1 MTVWRNLTFGT
12 AHASGISESMSYGT
26 VNEDIV
32 IDWDEP
38 IHLGGVMK
46 IKRLHEEAILPT
58 KAHSGDLG
66 YDLYTSEPVTI
77 NTDETVLVNTG
88 VSIQFPAGYGG
99 IIKDRSSVATKQKLF
114 TVAGVIDNGYTGEI
128 KIAMHNASG
137 QSQHIEQGQ
146 KIAQL
151 VLVPVTNFVIEEVD
165 VVITND
171 GRGEDGFGS
180 TGE

>member
-58 KAHSGDLG
+58 KAHSGD
-66 YDLYTSEPVTI
+66 
-77 NTDETVLVNTG
+77 
-88 VSIQFPAGYGG
+88 
-99 IIKDRSSVATKQKLF
+99 
-114 TVAGVIDNGYTGEI
+114 
-128 KIAMHNASG
+128 
-137 QSQHIEQGQ
+137 
-146 KIAQL
+146 
-151 VLVPVTNFVIEEVD
+151 
-165 VVITND
+165 
-171 GRGEDGFGS
+171 
-180 TGE
+180 